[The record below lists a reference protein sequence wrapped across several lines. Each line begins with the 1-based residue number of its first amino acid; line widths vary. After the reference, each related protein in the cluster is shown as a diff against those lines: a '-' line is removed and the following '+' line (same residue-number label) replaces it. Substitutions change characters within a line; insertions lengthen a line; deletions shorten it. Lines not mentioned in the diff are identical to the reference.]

1 MPWFDKILSYIIKG
15 FSVHSHICVKPH
27 VPTAPEI
34 KKANLIPAP
43 PQVVASAM
51 ETLTLLKLLKNRC
64 QCCVA
69 SLIFWPGF
77 ICSSATTH
85 SAGVHAE
92 SERVSEVSSRD

>member
-43 PQVVASAM
+43 GRCKCNGNTDPVKTSQKQVSV
-51 ETLTLLKLLKNRC
+51 L
-64 QCCVA
+64 
-69 SLIFWPGF
+69 
-77 ICSSATTH
+77 CSVIHFLARLH
-85 SAGVHAE
+85 MQFCYHPL
-92 SERVSEVSSRD
+92 SRRAC